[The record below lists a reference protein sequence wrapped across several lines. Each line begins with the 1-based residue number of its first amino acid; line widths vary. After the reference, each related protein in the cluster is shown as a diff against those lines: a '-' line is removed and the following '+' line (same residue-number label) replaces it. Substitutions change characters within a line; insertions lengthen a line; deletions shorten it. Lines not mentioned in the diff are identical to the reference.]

1 MTDAWVYMLR
11 CADGSLYTGWTTDVE
26 RRLARHRD
34 GSASRYTASRLPVE
48 LVLVLAMVDHSAARR
63 EEARIK
69 ALDRPAKLAL
79 IAAGCESPPARCRA
93 AEEVGA
99 TDEVRPGAPLGLRH
113 DGGMASR
120 PPARSVKI
128 SADERTGWSSDRPRR
143 DGAPARPANLTVHCR
158 VLAPADRL
166 RYSPGSLLV
175 LACASPAERD
185 RFLDRL
191 IEDRASLLSL
201 GKVRALLAGRV
212 AEHELPTRAEE
223 LLRAAVSKR
232 LESRETVVLATE
244 RLDAGEREPFVR
256 IAAALKRPRHL
267 ILLETA
273 REQVPEEDHA
283 ALNELRRALDAG
295 ELGGEGFQTALRL
308 GGGSA
313 GEVKRILFRPPP
325 REDD

>member
-1 MTDAWVYMLR
+1 ML
-11 CADGSLYTGWTTDVE
+11 T
-26 RRLARHRD
+26 
-34 GSASRYTASRLPVE
+34 
-48 LVLVLAMVDHSAARR
+48 
-63 EEARIK
+63 
-69 ALDRPAKLAL
+69 
-79 IAAGCESPPARCRA
+79 
-93 AEEVGA
+93 
-99 TDEVRPGAPLGLRH
+99 
-113 DGGMASR
+113 
-120 PPARSVKI
+120 
-128 SADERTGWSSDRPRR
+128 
-143 DGAPARPANLTVHCR
+143 
-158 VLAPADRL
+158 PADRL

-175 LACASPAERD
+175 VASASGAERD

-212 AEHELPTRAEE
+212 AEQELQARAEE

-232 LESRETVVLATE
+232 LESRETVVLAVDS
-244 RLDAGEREPFVR
+244 LDAGAREPFVR

-273 REQVPEEDHA
+273 REQVREEDHA

-313 GEVKRILFRPPP
+313 AEVKRILFRPPP
-325 REDD
+325 REETSPAIAGSSSASTAPSGGSASSRSPAPPPTAVASDGSRLEPRITSSGEPSGSSRPWRVPK

>member
-1 MTDAWVYMLR
+1 M
-11 CADGSLYTGWTTDVE
+11 
-26 RRLARHRD
+26 
-34 GSASRYTASRLPVE
+34 
-48 LVLVLAMVDHSAARR
+48 
-63 EEARIK
+63 
-69 ALDRPAKLAL
+69 
-79 IAAGCESPPARCRA
+79 
-93 AEEVGA
+93 A
-99 TDEVRPGAPLGLRH
+99 T
-113 DGGMASR
+113 R

-128 SADERTGWSSDRPRR
+128 SEDERTGWSSDRPRR
-143 DGAPARPANLTVHCR
+143 DGAPPRPADLTVHCR

-175 LACASPAERD
+175 VASASVAERD

-191 IEDRASLLSL
+191 IEDRACLLSL

-212 AEHELPTRAEE
+212 AEQELHARAEE
-223 LLRAAVSKR
+223 LLLAAVSKR
-232 LESRETVVLATE
+232 IDSRETVVLA
-244 RLDAGEREPFVR
+244 LDGLHAAEREPFVR

-273 REQVPEEDHA
+273 REQVREEDHA

-313 GEVKRILFRPPP
+313 AEVKRILFRPPP
-325 REDD
+325 REEP